1 MRLFF
6 ALEPPGEL
14 AIQIADW
21 RDKQLPALGRPVPAG
36 NFHITLAFL
45 GNISE
50 LKLERLCLETDE
62 LLSRRPL
69 EAGTVQLNQP
79 GYWHKPGIFWLG
91 PSASPPGLKELA
103 SALQS
108 RGVAVGARR
117 GRSHYS
123 PHVTLFR
130 GCQQPPP
137 APAQDPKFNWPYES
151 FTLLESKMSDHG
163 VSYHPLAEWQ
173 LSPASGATDAPER
186 ALR

>member
-62 LLSRRPL
+62 LLSRRTL
-69 EAGTVQLNQP
+69 KAGTVQLNQL
-79 GYWHKPGIFWLG
+79 GYWHKTGIFWLG
-91 PSASPPGLKELA
+91 TSAYPPTLKRLA
-103 SALQS
+103 SALES

-117 GRSHYS
+117 KRSHYS

-130 GCQQPPP
+130 GCQEPPP
-137 APAQDPKFNWPYES
+137 ASAQEPNFNWSYDS
-151 FTLLESKMSDHG
+151 FTLLESRMSDHG
-163 VSYHPLAEWQ
+163 VSYRPLAEWK
-173 LSPASGATDAPER
+173 LTSAGGVTDAQER